1 MGGLVASICLIAG
14 KTKLVLKL
22 NIWINYIWIENSVVE
37 IIHRARL
44 MS

>member
-1 MGGLVASICLIAG
+1 MASICLIAG
-14 KTKLVLKL
+14 KTKLALEL
-22 NIWINYIWIENSVVE
+22 NICINYMWIKNSVVE